1 MTSSYNKTLND
12 QPVWSELA
20 TRQEMGEHLNFE
32 YVILKKMQFSFF
44 QIWMNWKKK
53 IKINKELRSP
63 SPMTLRRGVLVQL
76 LPEMKI
82 SALGHKYSL
91 IVLKPLNVP
100 IKTKR
105 NWEWDWS

>member
-32 YVILKKMQFSFF
+32 YVIKKKMQFSFF

-53 IKINKELRSP
+53 LR
-63 SPMTLRRGVLVQL
+63 
-76 LPEMKI
+76 
-82 SALGHKYSL
+82 
-91 IVLKPLNVP
+91 
-100 IKTKR
+100 
-105 NWEWDWS
+105 